1 MPGLNTTGT
10 PNTADI
16 NLGRGALYFAELDAT
31 TQKPLGLR
39 HLGNCTG
46 FTITVELDTLPH
58 YSSRSG
64 TRYLDREVVLTQGV
78 KVGVTLDE
86 LNYQN
91 IALFLAGTA
100 TAGVT
105 NPSRTSVTDQQI
117 SAAAY
122 KGQHY
127 LMLNASGQQLMD
139 CDGTITV
146 KSGSGS
152 VGTATTLTSGTDYT
166 VDRKWGMIFL
176 LSTGAHVEGN
186 KLWFSY
192 TTSTAEKTYD
202 KVDILTQTK
211 ISGFL
216 RFVSINAANSDKQQV
231 LDLHSVNLKA
241 DGEVPLI
248 GDEFSTLTFTGA
260 AERNEIGFPSS
271 PVGRFYTHADA

>member
-1 MPGLNTTGT
+1 MPGINTTGT

-16 NLGRGALYFAELDAT
+16 NLGRGAIYFAALDPT

-39 HLGNCTG
+39 HLGNCTALNR
-46 FTITVELDTLPH
+46 TVELDTLPH
-58 YSSRSG
+58 YSSRAG

-91 IALFLAGTA
+91 ISLFLAGTA
-100 TAGVT
+100 VAAVT

-122 KGQHY
+122 KGHHY
-127 LMLNASGQQLMD
+127 QMLNSSGEHLMD
-139 CDGTITV
+139 CDGTVVV
-146 KSGSGS
+146 KSGSGA
-152 VGTATTLTSGTDYT
+152 VGAAATLTLGTDYT

-176 LSTGAHVEGN
+176 LSTGAHVEGH

-192 TTSTAEKTYD
+192 ATTSTEKAYD
-202 KVDILTQTK
+202 KVDLLTQTK
-211 ISGFL
+211 VSGFL
-216 RFVSINAANSDKQQV
+216 RFISINAANSDKQQV

-241 DGEVPLI
+241 DGEMPLI

-260 AERNEIGFPSS
+260 AERNEIGFPNS

>member
-1 MPGLNTTGT
+1 MPGLNTTGS

-16 NLGRGALYFAELDAT
+16 NLGRGALFFAELDAT

-39 HLGNCTG
+39 HLGNCSSLTL
-46 FTITVELDTLPH
+46 TVELDTLPH
-58 YSSRSG
+58 YSSRAG

-91 IALFLAGTA
+91 LALFLAGTA
-100 TAGVT
+100 TAAVT

-122 KGQHY
+122 KGQRY
-127 LMLNASGQQLMD
+127 LMVNSSGSQLMD
-139 CDGTITV
+139 CDGAIVV
-146 KSGSGS
+146 KSGSGA
-152 VGTATTLTSGTDYT
+152 VGAAATLTAGTDYT
-166 VDRKWGMIFL
+166 VDTKWGIIFL
-176 LSTGAHVEGN
+176 LSTGAHVDGH

-192 TTSTAEKTYD
+192 TTTGAEKAYD
-202 KVDILTQTK
+202 EVDLLTQTK
-211 ISGFL
+211 VSGFL
-216 RFVSINAANSDKQQV
+216 KYVGINAANSDKQQV

-260 AERNEIGFPSS
+260 AERNEIGFPAS